1 MKEKIQIMYLLMTKN
16 LNKFVFLL
24 VSVSSVLC

>member
-16 LNKFVFLL
+16 LNNFVFLL
-24 VSVSSVLC
+24 VSVCSVLC